1 MATLMNSDVALFGA
15 ELWVWMEAHP
25 LMVLVISLA
34 LSAPGVICILAARRG
49 AAAARAGLNR
59 IDERLS
65 QIYRAVELLTD
76 TTESAFGT
84 TFAEIERISEE
95 TGTRA
100 ARRAA
105 MPNRVAAAAS
115 EGLSPREIAL
125 REGVS
130 EGEIRLRLQLI
141 EATGAAGESAG
152 MTASEASADQPEQ
165 SYQTH

>member
-1 MATLMNSDVALFGA
+1 
-15 ELWVWMEAHP
+15 
-25 LMVLVISLA
+25 
-34 LSAPGVICILAARRG
+34 
-49 AAAARAGLNR
+49 
-59 IDERLS
+59 
-65 QIYRAVELLTD
+65 
-76 TTESAFGT
+76 
-84 TFAEIERISEE
+84 
-95 TGTRA
+95 
-100 ARRAA
+100 